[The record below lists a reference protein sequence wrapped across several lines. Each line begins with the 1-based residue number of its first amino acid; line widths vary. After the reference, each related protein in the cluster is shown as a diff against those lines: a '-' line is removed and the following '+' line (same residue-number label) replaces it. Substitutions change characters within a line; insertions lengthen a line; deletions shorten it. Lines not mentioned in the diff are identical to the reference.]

1 MSDPRYAALPLA
13 ATGLRNEDDGSG
25 PEPTAAIV
33 GADDA
38 AADAARAGADVDLT
52 GANRDGDGVPVGA
65 ADADADREP
74 AARQTD

>member
-13 ATGLRNEDDGSG
+13 GSGLLNEDDGSG
-25 PEPTAAIV
+25 PEPTGAIV

-52 GANRDGDGVPVGA
+52 GANRDGDGVPVGS
-65 ADADADREP
+65 ADADADRGR
-74 AARQTD
+74 AAGQRD